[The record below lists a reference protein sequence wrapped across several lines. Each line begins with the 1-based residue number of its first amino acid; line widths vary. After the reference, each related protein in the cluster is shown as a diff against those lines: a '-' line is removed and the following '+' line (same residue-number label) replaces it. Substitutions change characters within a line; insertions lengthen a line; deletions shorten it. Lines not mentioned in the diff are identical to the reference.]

1 MAKYTRLSNGSQGEE
16 VKKLQQSLSDAG
28 YSVGS
33 AGVDGIYGSDTEA
46 AVRRYQQDN
55 GLAVDGIAGDETFGS
70 LYNKSNAAP
79 TNQQAPAASPAP
91 QASAAP
97 LTSQEPQSALYSPAY
112 QAALDALQNA
122 QNAMP
127 TYAATYDEQLKA
139 LYDQIVNRDKF
150 SYDINGDALYQQYK
164 DQYVM
169 QGQMAMMDT
178 IGQTTALTGGYGNS
192 YAQNAGQQAYQGY
205 LQQLNDVVPELYG
218 AALDRYTA
226 EGDQLMN
233 QYAMLG
239 DLANDEYG
247 RYQDALNQHW
257 QNVSY
262 LQGVADDE
270 YGRQNDRYNRLVDLI
285 TTTGYTPNASELQNA
300 GMSENEARAY
310 ADYYAQM
317 IGGVGGGSGG
327 GSSGAGSGGGGSDG
341 GNEEDDDTDSDIELG
356 RYAAALDNMFRNNE
370 NGRYSTYG
378 ARKSELDH
386 YLENDLISD
395 TEYNYLLNGAYGDD
409 AYTTGNPAADF
420 NGTTYSEAVA
430 YMKANGVAA
439 ANASNIL
446 TESEFRR
453 AKASGS
459 SRYGAN
465 EFDSYEEYLQ
475 YAVYANI
482 NSR

>member
-1 MAKYTRLSNGSQGEE
+1 MATYTRLSNGSQGED

-46 AVRRYQQDN
+46 AVRAYQRDN
-55 GLAVDGIAGDETFGS
+55 GIAENGVADDNTLGK
-70 LYNKSNAAP
+70 LYAP
-79 TNQQAPAASPAP
+79 KTPAP
-91 QASAAP
+91 QQAAP
-97 LTSQEPQSALYSPAY
+97 APAMPTPTNEAPYSPAY

-122 QNAMP
+122 QNSAP
-127 TYAATYDEQLKA
+127 TYAATYDDQLKS

-150 SYDINGDALYQQYK
+150 SYDINSDALYQQYK
-164 DQYVM
+164 DQYIA

-178 IGQTTALTGGYGNS
+178 IGQATALTGGYGNS

-247 RYQDALNQHW
+247 RYQDALKQHW

-310 ADYYAQM
+310 ANYYAQM
-317 IGGVGGGSGG
+317 MGGVGGSGGGSGG
-327 GSSGAGSGGGGSDG
+327 GGV
-341 GNEEDDDTDSDIELG
+341 DDTEEENNETGIAYG
-356 RYAAALDNMFRNNE
+356 RYAQALYASFEANE
-370 NGRYSTYG
+370 NDRYATRA
-378 ARKSELDH
+378 ARKAELDY
-386 YLENDLISD
+386 YLGKNLI
-395 TEYNYLLNGAYGDD
+395 TQAEYDSLLNAEYG
-409 AYTTGNPAADF
+409 
-420 NGTTYSEAVA
+420 S
-430 YMKANGVAA
+430 AA
-439 ANASNIL
+439 AAVRADDELS
-446 TESEFRR
+446 ESEWNEVRR
-453 AKASGS
+453 QYLNGNRSNVPAGAIYS
-459 SRYGAN
+459 SYTQ
-465 EFDSYEEYLQ
+465 YLQ
-475 YAVYANI
+475 ARRK
-482 NSR
+482 SK

>member
-1 MAKYTRLSNGSQGEE
+1 MATYTRLSNGSQGEE

-46 AVRRYQQDN
+46 AVRAYQRDN
-55 GLAVDGIAGDETFGS
+55 GIAENGVADDNTLGK
-70 LYNKSNAAP
+70 LYAP
-79 TNQQAPAASPAP
+79 KTPAP
-91 QASAAP
+91 QQEAP
-97 LTSQEPQSALYSPAY
+97 APAMPTPTNEAPYSPAY

-122 QNAMP
+122 QNSAP
-127 TYAATYDEQLKA
+127 TYAATYDDQLKS

-150 SYDINGDALYQQYK
+150 SYDINSDALYQQYK
-164 DQYVM
+164 DQYIA

-178 IGQTTALTGGYGNS
+178 IGQATALTGGYGNS

-247 RYQDALNQHW
+247 RYQDALKQHW

-310 ADYYAQM
+310 ANYYAQM
-317 IGGVGGGSGG
+317 MGGVGGSGGRSGGGSGG
-327 GSSGAGSGGGGSDG
+327 GSGSGSGNTGDDGNTDLNTDGFGRDALATPEKKYTNGKTESQIAADAAAYFDAHPDVGLDSRTLSNWLSANGYTSADGSADLFKAYLEMAGAGL
-341 GNEEDDDTDSDIELG
+341 T
-356 RYAAALDNMFRNNE
+356 
-370 NGRYSTYG
+370 YSTPPK
-378 ARKSELDH
+378 RNIS
-386 YLENDLISD
+386 SD
-395 TEYNYLLNGAYGDD
+395 TG
-409 AYTTGNPAADF
+409 
-420 NGTTYSEAVA
+420 
-430 YMKANGVAA
+430 
-439 ANASNIL
+439 
-446 TESEFRR
+446 FRTNLSTNFR
-453 AKASGS
+453 TV
-459 SRYGAN
+459 R
-465 EFDSYEEYLQ
+465 
-475 YAVYANI
+475 
-482 NSR
+482 